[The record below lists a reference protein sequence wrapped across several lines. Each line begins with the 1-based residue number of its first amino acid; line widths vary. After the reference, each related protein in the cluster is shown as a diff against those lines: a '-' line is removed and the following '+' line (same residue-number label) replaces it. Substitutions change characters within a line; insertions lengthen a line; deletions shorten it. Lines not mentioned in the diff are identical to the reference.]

1 MNAENM
7 RKAAVA
13 YHNAEKEFYTLRV
26 DVKRDLLNAISR
38 MEPGT
43 RVDIEKIVAIT
54 GLTEKTIIHFVTRIN
69 SIELNYERK
78 IRTYAL
84 VKEDGTIDTNITTS
98 GTYTIPYIVK
108 LDVPTES
115 AQCTKAER
123 AYVTTSV
130 YYPEFGDGSEILRLL
145 NL

>member
-7 RKAAVA
+7 RKATVA
-13 YHNAEKEFYTLRV
+13 YYNAEKEFYALRV

-43 RVDIEKIVAIT
+43 RVDIERLVAIT
-54 GLTEKTIIHFVTRIN
+54 GLTEKMIIHFVTRIN
-69 SIELNYERK
+69 SVELNYESK

-108 LDVPTES
+108 LDVPTEPTK
-115 AQCTKAER
+115 CTKAER
-123 AYVTTSV
+123 PYESTSV